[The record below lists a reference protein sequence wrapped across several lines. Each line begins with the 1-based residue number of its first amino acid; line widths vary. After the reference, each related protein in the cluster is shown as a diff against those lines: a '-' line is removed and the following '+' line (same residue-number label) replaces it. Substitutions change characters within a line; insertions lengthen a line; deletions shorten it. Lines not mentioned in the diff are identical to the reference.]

1 MNEHRASAAV
11 TPMVPV
17 PGWQPGMTPMME
29 LAQMKKNSAARN
41 GKCFFQVFSPTMD
54 FTMSSRTNST
64 TYSTP
69 FTNRPCGTRLADCFF
84 LNTKSTTSIRMSA
97 TASQNVYV
105 VRPTVVLPTMAWD
118 MKLSRRESISSG
130 SLSSGDMHR
139 PFACPAAAGDRPL
152 VSAPT
157 RMRPLR
163 RQGFYPFV
171 GGFYPEF
178 EGASPAWICA
188 LLLNPNGDTS
198 TSGFE
203 E

>member
-105 VRPTVVLPTMAWD
+105 VRPTVVLPTMVAPAI
-118 MKLSRRESISSG
+118 LRRALANS
-130 SLSSGDMHR
+130 
-139 PFACPAAAGDRPL
+139 
-152 VSAPT
+152 SAPDAVLPLT
-157 RMRPLR
+157 RQTMGRVISFSSDIRRSATLPPLSWLWAIRP
-163 RQGFYPFV
+163 
-171 GGFYPEF
+171 
-178 EGASPAWICA
+178 EG
-188 LLLNPNGDTS
+188 TQ
-198 TSGFE
+198 
-203 E
+203 